1 MKANCWRF
9 FFSTYISFPED
20 FDHFVALR
28 SLNPIP
34 PSQPSLRKEE
44 KVPVPDTTWRS
55 TQQQSQCKQDTGSGN
70 EIFFDCCRF
79 VLHKILPG
87 LPIVNSQ
94 SRISLLVRF
103 LRFHKNQSSLFS
115 DFFSISGK
123 WIMSVSQI
131 HRTQSIP
138 WTTTA
143 LLEIVAHWSGSVGS
157 REVQLERESENT

>member
-1 MKANCWRF
+1 MIE
-9 FFSTYISFPED
+9 SYFPQPT
-20 FDHFVALR
+20 VAG
-28 SLNPIP
+28 
-34 PSQPSLRKEE
+34 KEE

-55 TQQQSQCKQDTGSGN
+55 TQQQSQCKQDTGSGD

-115 DFFSISGK
+115 DFFSISGN

-138 WTTTA
+138 WTKS
-143 LLEIVAHWSGSVGS
+143 VARNRCPLKWKGWFQRSAA
-157 REVQLERESENT
+157 